1 MRQSSESSTLFKW
14 WQWAALLAALLLI
27 LLAAQFARQPLSQV
41 CLNADRAPCPD
52 ILQAEIRIR
61 YHDSKATLTSICGD
75 VRSNAC
81 ALRRVRWH
89 QAVCDIHLL
98 RPASAPLL
106 NHEMNH
112 CRGWEHSGDSPEAY
126 ARPWQLNEHLIRAR
140 GRLRGH

>member
-1 MRQSSESSTLFKW
+1 MRQSSETSALFTRL
-14 WQWAALLAALLLI
+14 QWGGLLAALLLI
-27 LLAAQFARQPLSQV
+27 LLAAQTARQPLSQV
-41 CLNADRAPCPD
+41 CRNADRDACPD

-81 ALRRVRWH
+81 ALRRARWH

-140 GRLRGH
+140 GRHRGH